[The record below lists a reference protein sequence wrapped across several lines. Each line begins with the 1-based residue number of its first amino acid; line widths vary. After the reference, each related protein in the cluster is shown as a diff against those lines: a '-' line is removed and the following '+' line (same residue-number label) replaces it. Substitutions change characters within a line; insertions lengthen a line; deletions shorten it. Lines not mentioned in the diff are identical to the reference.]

1 MAGESQPEKR
11 LKLDDANIC
20 EQEEIRRLKEVVRGL
35 EELLASRNTLVRGL
49 EVLLASRTQKLER
62 KLLEM
67 EESKNKVEREKVKV
81 AEEKN
86 KVEEEKN
93 KVEEEKNKVEKEKNK
108 VEDEKIKFEEEKNIV
123 EKEKNKVED
132 EKIKF
137 EAKMRKLVECP
148 VCLALPREGPVPC
161 CANGHL
167 VCSPCL
173 GKLRAENKLD
183 CPTCRGPFG
192 KGKSL
197 LAFAVAEKVQHE
209 CSHRGCTET
218 TSLEKIVQHEKEC
231 KWRLV
236 ICPGSG
242 ADCAAKIPFC
252 KVEDHAQECQNCI
265 WPPKRYEE
273 NGIILTHP
281 LKNDDVE
288 GLVWTA
294 WGTDLIEFEGKVFFN
309 RVFMKDGYFTVDVA
323 MKGSLEECKEYVIEA
338 AILDSEWGSAIESR
352 FTPRLLK
359 EDNKPGFCLTVPFNL
374 MSEVWELDEKEDKF
388 DITIEIAIFK
398 KEEEEEGEEE
408 KELE

>member
-35 EELLASRNTLVRGL
+35 EELLASRNKLVRGL

-108 VEDEKIKFEEEKNIV
+108 VEDEKIKFEEEKNKV

-183 CPTCRGPFG
+183 CPTCREPFG
-192 KGKSL
+192 DGKSL

-209 CSHRGCTET
+209 CSHQGCNET
-218 TSLEKIVQHEKEC
+218 TPLEKIVQHEKEC
-231 KWRLV
+231 KWRLI
-236 ICPGSG
+236 ICPGSCENCE
-242 ADCAAKIPFC
+242 AMVPFC
-252 KVEDHAQECQNCI
+252 KVEDHARQCQECI
-265 WPPKRYEE
+265 WPPTDCQESGEIIRKGVSGDEDDETWWTNLIRFGGKLFFCRMFKV
-273 NGIILTHP
+273 NGFVI
-281 LKNDDVE
+281 
-288 GLVWTA
+288 
-294 WGTDLIEFEGKVFFN
+294 
-309 RVFMKDGYFTVDVA
+309 VDMA
-323 MKGSLEECKEYVIEA
+323 MKGSLEECKEFVIEA
-338 AILDSEWGSAIESR
+338 AILDANSDLIEPAIEAR
-352 FTPRLLK
+352 FPPRPLK
-359 EDNKPGFCLTVPFNL
+359 EENKPGLCLAVPFNSL
-374 MSEVWELDEKEDKF
+374 SEVWKFNEEDGEF
-388 DITIEIAIFK
+388 DIDIEIKIVK
-398 KEEEEEGEEE
+398 
-408 KELE
+408 LE